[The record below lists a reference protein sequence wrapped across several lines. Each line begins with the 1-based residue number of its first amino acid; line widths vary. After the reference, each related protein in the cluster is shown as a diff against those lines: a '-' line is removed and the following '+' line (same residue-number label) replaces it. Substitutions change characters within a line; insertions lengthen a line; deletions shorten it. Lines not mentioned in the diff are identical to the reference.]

1 MTQPPGRSS
10 GSGKADLHVHTSH
23 GDGMAEPQ
31 QLLDYIEEHTD
42 LDLVAITDHDDIEGA
57 LALRELWALGRYSF
71 SLLTGTEIT
80 TREGHLLAL
89 DIDQPLKPFRPLAET
104 IGHIRRSGGF
114 CVIPHPMSWLTRSVG
129 RNGIDRIVASPDP
142 EIAFDG
148 IELMNQSPAGKVALN
163 RVRAI
168 NQRQWRLSETGGSD
182 AHFLHAVGTAYTTY
196 PGHTLADLRAA
207 LTHRQTGAGSTLYP
221 TLRQLGVGTVIRQQ
235 WRGLMVTPRKAVIR
249 PLSRRLREQNP

>member
-1 MTQPPGRSS
+1 MTQRPGRRS

-31 QLLDYIEEHTD
+31 QLLDYIEAHTD

-57 LALRELWALGRYSF
+57 LAVRELWARGRYRF
-71 SLLTGTEIT
+71 SLITGTEIT
-80 TREGHLLAL
+80 TLEGHLLAL
-89 DIDQPLKPFRPLAET
+89 DIDRPLKPFRPLGET
-104 IGHIRRSGGF
+104 ISHIRRNGGF

-129 RNGIDRIVASPDP
+129 RNGIDRVVDSADP

-148 IELMNQSPAGKVALN
+148 IELTNQSPAGKVALN

-182 AHFLHAVGTAYTTY
+182 AHFLEAVGTAYTTY
-196 PGHTLADLRAA
+196 PGHSLADLRTA
-207 LTHRQTGAGSTLYP
+207 LAHGETGAAATPYP
-221 TLRQLGVGTVIRQQ
+221 TLRQLGLGTVIRQQ
-235 WRGLMVTPRKAVIR
+235 WRGLMVTPRKTVIR
-249 PLSRRLREQNP
+249 PLTRRLRGQNP